1 MKTSR
6 ILLVTGLLA
15 LGTSF
20 LTAGP
25 GPQFWNRSTAS
36 KSAPTVVADTAST
49 TAPMACAAMPSCA
62 CCKKA

>member
-15 LGTSF
+15 LGTSWV
-20 LTAGP
+20 TAGP
-25 GPQFWNRSTAS
+25 GPQFWNR
-36 KSAPTVVADTAST
+36 PT
-49 TAPMACAAMPSCA
+49 TAATVAAPVASQTPAPATACAAMSSCA